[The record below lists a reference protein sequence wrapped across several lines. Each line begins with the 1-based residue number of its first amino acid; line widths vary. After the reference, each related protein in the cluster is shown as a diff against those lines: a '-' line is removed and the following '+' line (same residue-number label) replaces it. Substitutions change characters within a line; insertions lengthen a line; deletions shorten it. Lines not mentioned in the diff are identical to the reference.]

1 MLVAASEESTLV
13 HAHKKLRSF
22 RSGSVALQTL
32 EATNADSK
40 SGQVKVRTPRY
51 ENYHFGRFLGTMS
64 GDLTHGLRLDRTAD
78 GCVLAQ

>member
-1 MLVAASEESTLV
+1 M
-13 HAHKKLRSF
+13 
-22 RSGSVALQTL
+22 ALQTL

-64 GDLTHGLRLDRTAD
+64 GDLKLLILRSVR
-78 GCVLAQ
+78 VLAREWMVGITFDHRYPFFGELAFGHSVL

>member
-64 GDLTHGLRLDRTAD
+64 GDLNLGTKTHFTG
-78 GCVLAQ
+78 